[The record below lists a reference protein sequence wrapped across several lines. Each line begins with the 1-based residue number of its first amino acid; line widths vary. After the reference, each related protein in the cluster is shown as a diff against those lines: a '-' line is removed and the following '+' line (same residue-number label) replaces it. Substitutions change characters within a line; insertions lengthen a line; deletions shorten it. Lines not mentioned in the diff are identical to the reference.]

1 MRLFYYRTKGE
12 NEMFNKIIF
21 QFDDDLEYQKKAVK
35 FIVELFRELPK
46 TIDSICADK
55 IRKTRITEK
64 NSVRNIDT
72 V

>member
-1 MRLFYYRTKGE
+1 MS
-12 NEMFNKIIF
+12 NKIIF
-21 QFDDDLEYQKKAVK
+21 QFNDNLEYQKKAVK
-35 FIVELFRELPK
+35 SVMEMFIGHSK
-46 TIDSICADK
+46 MIDSICADK

>member
-1 MRLFYYRTKGE
+1 
-12 NEMFNKIIF
+12 MFNKIIF

>member
-1 MRLFYYRTKGE
+1 M
-12 NEMFNKIIF
+12 EMFIGHSKM
-21 QFDDDLEYQKKAVK
+21 
-35 FIVELFRELPK
+35 
-46 TIDSICADK
+46 IDSICADK

>member
-12 NEMFNKIIF
+12 NKMSNKIIF

-35 FIVELFRELPK
+35 SVMEMFIGHSK
-46 TIDSICADK
+46 MIDSICADK

-64 NSVRNIDT
+64 NSVRNIDK

>member
-12 NEMFNKIIF
+12 NEISNKIIF
-21 QFDDDLEYQKKAVK
+21 QSDDNLEYQKKAVK
-35 FIVELFRELPK
+35 SVMEMFIGHPK
-46 TIDSICADK
+46 TIDSICTYK